1 MAWPASPVRVPT
13 SPAGRTPAKPARP
26 SEDALRLTGNLTGNT
41 ACPASRAMPRVRR
54 ALLPVPPALL
64 VMLAMP
70 VTPAMVVMAVILVMS
85 VPMVLRPLLPTT
97 PSAARSV
104 RNAVPAVRRVL
115 VLEPMALSAVRLMR
129 RTAEP
134 GLRAMLLMRRTAEP
148 GLRAMLLR
156 PVMAPAPVPVRRD
169 ASAVRCGPRR
179 RRFGAEGPVAVGCRR
194 SGGYRSSGRAR
205 FAAGGGPEPG
215 VWSAS
220 AESAQPAELAE
231 PVRMAWSACGAL
243 QCRELCRESC
253 PACSACS
260 TYSMCSVSGLP
271 R

>member
-1 MAWPASPVRVPT
+1 
-13 SPAGRTPAKPARP
+13 
-26 SEDALRLTGNLTGNT
+26 
-41 ACPASRAMPRVRR
+41 MPRVRR
-54 ALLPVPPALL
+54 ALLSVLPALPVPPALL
-64 VMLAMP
+64 VMPAML
-70 VTPAMVVMAVILVMS
+70 VTPVMVVMSA
-85 VPMVLRPLLPTT
+85 PMVLRPLLPTT

-104 RNAVPAVRRVL
+104 RNAVLAVRLVL

-134 GLRAMLLMRRTAEP
+134 GLRAMLLR
-148 GLRAMLLR
+148 RAMV
-156 PVMAPAPVPVRRD
+156 PAPAPALRD

-205 FAAGGGPEPG
+205 FAADGGSEAG

-260 TYSMCSVSGLP
+260 TYSMCSASGLP

>member
-1 MAWPASPVRVPT
+1 
-13 SPAGRTPAKPARP
+13 
-26 SEDALRLTGNLTGNT
+26 
-41 ACPASRAMPRVRR
+41 MPRVRR
-54 ALLPVPPALL
+54 ALLSVLPALPVPPALL

-104 RNAVPAVRRVL
+104 RNAVLAVRL
-115 VLEPMALSAVRLMR
+115 VLEPMALSAVR
-129 RTAEP
+129 
-134 GLRAMLLMRRTAEP
+134 LMRRTAEP

-220 AESAQPAELAE
+220 AVLAAVAVLVALGVSAGFA
-231 PVRMAWSACGAL
+231 VSVMTAWSACGAL